1 MTDATGADQAR
12 FSCEPDPEN
21 PGWHRWS
28 LSDPTLFL
36 EAVLGRVLVRVEGEN
51 SARVRLI
58 PQRHHINSANN
69 IHGGVTLGLIDVGL
83 FAAFQMV
90 RGVSASGSSTVD
102 LSTQFISAGDPGK
115 PLDAVIEVL
124 RETRRL
130 GFLRGLV
137 MQDEV
142 VVASFASTVRK
153 PTSQA

>member
-1 MTDATGADQAR
+1 MTDAHVANHAR

-36 EAVLGRVLVRVEGEN
+36 EAVLGRVLVRVENEN
-51 SARVRLI
+51 AARVRLV
-58 PQRHHINSANN
+58 PQRHHTNSANN
-69 IHGGVTLGLIDVGL
+69 IHGAITLGLIDVAL

-90 RGVSASGSSTVD
+90 RGVSAGGSSTVD

-137 MQDEV
+137 VQDDV
-142 VVASFASTVRK
+142 VVASFAATVRK
-153 PTSQA
+153 PASQA